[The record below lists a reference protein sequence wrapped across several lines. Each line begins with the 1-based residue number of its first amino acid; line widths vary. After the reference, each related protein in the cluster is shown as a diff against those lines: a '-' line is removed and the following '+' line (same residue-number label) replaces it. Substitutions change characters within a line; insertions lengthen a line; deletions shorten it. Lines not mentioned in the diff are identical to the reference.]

1 MSRAGAGRH
10 GIARRVGILPA
21 LICLAVSIVAFAG
34 GVAAQSRERPID
46 YSTDADLP
54 SDFIIGLEASRMIAA
69 SFGLV
74 ESDSLLRKVNDIGYR
89 LALGVGRPDILFTFQ
104 ILDMDEPNAM
114 ALPGG
119 WVFVTKGILDTGL
132 SDAEIAHLIGHE
144 VSHVTHK
151 DFSRQGRLDGLLSL
165 LQTALM
171 VVVSLA
177 GSSSSSSSPVI
188 ESPGSYNYP
197 QSSTDA
203 ALQGSVVFGSV
214 FHELLLRG
222 YSRKLEMEADDG
234 GRRLASLAGYPR
246 QAGESLMVKLHDRI
260 FEDREYGYWRTHPY
274 FVDRVAVARAA
285 RPGSD
290 EGPSRSE
297 VAAYRL
303 GVQQGLASAATAFK
317 DERVASYLFE
327 LALHAGTAE
336 GSSFAVHEKLLRFRG
351 NRIRRRPE
359 LLRSYGPLRV
369 QYDSLLAAGE
379 RAHADAPTIAFVR
392 AARDSIEVLRLGLLP
407 KYLET
412 IGQPGASTEVLE
424 AFVRNFPEK
433 PEANRI
439 RLRLARAYRGSSR
452 PDLALARLTAFVDGT
467 AAEGMNRGSSSG
479 GDSTDA
485 VRGRAEILKTLP
497 QIADPEIVQGILD
510 RAKDPEILAAA
521 GARMEALA
529 DTLERIEMVGRFVQT
544 HRSSPM
550 AARFQKRLASLADVE
565 YKKGR
570 LAEAMGDQQSALSM
584 YNRIAILAPDTPAA
598 TEARRGITR
607 IQALSNIDR

>member
-1 MSRAGAGRH
+1 M
-10 GIARRVGILPA
+10 
-21 LICLAVSIVAFAG
+21 
-34 GVAAQSRERPID
+34 
-46 YSTDADLP
+46 
-54 SDFIIGLEASRMIAA
+54 
-69 SFGLV
+69 
-74 ESDSLLRKVNDIGYR
+74 
-89 LALGVGRPDILFTFQ
+89 LFTFQ
-104 ILDMDEPNAM
+104 ILDMDEPNAL

-119 WVFVTKGILDTGL
+119 WVFVTKGILDVGL
-132 SDAEIAHLIGHE
+132 SDAELAHLLGHE
-144 VSHVTHK
+144 ISHVTHK

-171 VVVSLA
+171 VAISLA
-177 GSSSSSSSPVI
+177 GPSSSSTGPVI

-203 ALQGSVVFGSV
+203 VLQGSVVFGSV

-222 YSRKLEMEADDG
+222 FSRKLEMEADDG
-234 GRRLASLAGYPR
+234 GRRLAALAGYPR
-246 QAGESLMVKLHDRI
+246 QAGEALMVKLHDRI

-274 FVDRVAVARAA
+274 FVDRVASARAV

-317 DERVASYLFE
+317 DERLASYLFE

-336 GSSFAVHEKLLRFRG
+336 GSSFTVHEKLLRFRG
-351 NRIRRRPE
+351 DRTGRRPP
-359 LLRSYGPLRV
+359 LLRSYGPLKA

-379 RAHADAPTIAFVR
+379 RAHVDRQIMAPAM
-392 AARDSIEVLRLGLLP
+392 AARDSIEALRLGLLAD
-407 KYLET
+407 YLEA
-412 IGQPGASTEVLE
+412 IGQPGASTGILE
-424 AFVRNFPEK
+424 GFVRNFPDR

-439 RLRLARAYRGSSR
+439 RLRLARAYRSSWR
-452 PDLALARLTAFVDGT
+452 PDLALARLASFANGEESEPMTD
-467 AAEGMNRGSSSG
+467 RSSTG
-479 GDSTDA
+479 NDSTDA
-485 VRGRAEILKTLP
+485 VRGRAEILRTLP
-497 QIADPEIVQGILD
+497 QVADPEVVQRLID
-510 RAKDPEILAAA
+510 RARDPEILAAA

-544 HRSSPM
+544 HGTSPT
-550 AARFQKRLASLADVE
+550 APRFRQRLATLADLE

-570 LAEAMGDQQSALSM
+570 LAEALGDQQSALTM

-598 TEARRGITR
+598 TEAHRGITR
-607 IQALSNIDR
+607 IQALSNVDH